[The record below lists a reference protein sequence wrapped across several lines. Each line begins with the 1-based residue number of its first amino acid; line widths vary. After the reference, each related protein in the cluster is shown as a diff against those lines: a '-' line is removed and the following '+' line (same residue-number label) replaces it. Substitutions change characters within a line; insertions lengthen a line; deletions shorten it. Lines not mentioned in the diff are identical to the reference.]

1 MLNYLFLSNFSQ
13 VLSTIWYIVLAILVL
28 LVMITVHEFGHYI
41 SGKLLGFKIEE
52 FAIGFGPKIFSK
64 TKKDGEVF
72 SVRLLPIGGFCSF
85 LGEDKEED
93 KDNQGAF
100 NNRKP
105 WQRIIVLVSGAFMN
119 FLLALL
125 IIIIMLSAY
134 GQPALM
140 TGKTIQDDNYI
151 GYSFEDRD
159 VILEV
164 EGKNTYS
171 ITDLMTCTEGKEQGD
186 LVEFTVIRDG
196 QTQQIQVKL
205 REDTHYKN
213 LEDFKKLFGAFGVV
227 LEVGQDGEV
236 ISSGMYSTNVRFGFF
251 TTVYRSFEYAFR
263 LVGSIFKIL
272 GQLITGSL
280 GISSLGGTVTTVS
293 VTATA
298 IKVGGFEYLLEIA
311 ALIGVNLAVFNLLPI
326 PALDGSRVVFTAI
339 EWARGKPVS
348 RKVEGTIHM
357 IGLIFLLVFAVF
369 IDLQQCF

>member
-72 SVRLLPIGGFCSF
+72 SVRILPIGGFCSF

-93 KDNQGAF
+93 KDKQGAF

-151 GYSFEDRD
+151 GYSFEERD

-164 EGKNTYS
+164 EGKNAYT

-186 LVEFTVIRDG
+186 LVQFTVIRDG

-227 LEVGQDGEV
+227 LDVGENGEV

-251 TTVYRSFEYAFR
+251 TTVFRSFEYAFR

-280 GISSLGGTVTTVS
+280 GLSSLGGTVTTVS
-293 VTATA
+293 ITANA